1 MVRIEGVAVEVLGWA
16 IWAAVM
22 TGVGAGGCLFAREA
36 GFLLGPCFFFGL
48 VVVFSGVGDGGSGS
62 SIWSSSGGSSI
73 ERALNLFWQVVASI
87 FCFLLVSP
95 VKEFFLCRG
104 FARTKGVWVA
114 GF

>member
-16 IWAAVM
+16 IWVAVM
-22 TGVGAGGCLFAREA
+22 AGGCLFAREA

-73 ERALNLFWQVVASI
+73 ERTLNLFWQVVASN
-87 FCFLLVSP
+87 FCFLLVSTG
-95 VKEFFLCRG
+95 KEFFICRG
-104 FARTKGVWVA
+104 FERTNGVWVA